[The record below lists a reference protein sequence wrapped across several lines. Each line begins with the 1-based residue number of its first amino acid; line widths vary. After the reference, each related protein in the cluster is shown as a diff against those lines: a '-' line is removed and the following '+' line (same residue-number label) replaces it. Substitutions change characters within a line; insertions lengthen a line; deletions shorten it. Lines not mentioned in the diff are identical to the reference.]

1 MFILD
6 LVEVCGSPELAH
18 ILGIIKRVLNLFQI
32 IGPIVGIIGLIL
44 ALIKLMMN
52 PDEKKLKNSIRNWVI
67 AIVMLFLL
75 PVIINLVVGLFDDS
89 FQLSECWNYSNQ
101 KSTSGKSNYVDD
113 DDNDKNDKTNF
124 FSGTVGNNQT
134 YSSSGSSSSSSG
146 SSQAQ
151 STNNSISKRI
161 FIGDSRTVGMQT
173 AVGSSTDTWSCL
185 VGAGLKWLKETGFPN
200 VKNKINT
207 GSAVIIL
214 MGVNDLYNV
223 SNYASYINDIYNQY
237 ASKGVHFYFVSVNP
251 TNGNYSHLSSGIQ
264 DFNKNIKSSLNSK
277 IKYIDTY
284 SYLVSNG
291 FNTGDGLHY
300 TNDTYKKI
308 YNYVLKSL

>member
-32 IGPIVGIIGLIL
+32 VGPIVGIIGLIL
-44 ALIKLMMN
+44 ALVKLMMN
-52 PDEKKLKNSIRNWVI
+52 PEEKKLKNSIRNWVI

-75 PVIINLVVGLFDDS
+75 PVIINLVIGLFDDN
-89 FQLSECWNYSNQ
+89 FQLSACWNYANQ
-101 KSTSGKSNYVDD
+101 KSTFGKSTYIDD
-113 DDNDKNDKTNF
+113 DEKEKTNF

-134 YSSSGSSSSSSG
+134 YSSSGSSGSSSSSSG

-151 STNNSISKRI
+151 STNNSISKKI
-161 FIGDSRTVGMQT
+161 FIGDSRTVGMRN
-173 AVGSSTDTWSCL
+173 AVNSSTDTWSCL
-185 VGAGLKWLKETGFPN
+185 ESIGLKWMKEHGVPN
-200 VKNKINT
+200 IKNKIGN

-223 SNYASYINDIYNQY
+223 SNYASYINSLYSQY
-237 ASKGVHFYFVSVNP
+237 SGKGAYFYFVSVNP

-264 DFNKNIKSSLNSK
+264 NFNKSIKSSLNSK

-291 FNTGDGLHY
+291 FNTTDGLHY

-308 YNYVLKSL
+308 YNYILKSL